1 MSPFTD
7 SLMPYHSCNKI
18 ALLWS
23 QKMGG
28 NLEFS
33 FFKMKTVTKSPR
45 TEILRILTLRYK
57 LIVRNWKIS
66 TTTVLQRC
74 LYAWSLT
81 LDLQDGGVVIKNGQ
95 NDFVHVLP
103 QTQVYLLLLLQ
114 SINQLR
120 AKEWEREREREKEKE
135 KRKRAR
141 AGEKEWSASDERPFQ
156 NVSSTPVHQ
165 QQTYLISWCIV
176 NLSCQALSFGLTRKQ
191 VLSLI
196 QTQTE
201 NLSIK
206 VIVLIPELMVLL
218 GKE

>member
-1 MSPFTD
+1 
-7 SLMPYHSCNKI
+7 
-18 ALLWS
+18 
-23 QKMGG
+23 
-28 NLEFS
+28 
-33 FFKMKTVTKSPR
+33 MKTVTKSPR
-45 TEILRILTLRYK
+45 TEILRIVTLRYE

-74 LYAWSLT
+74 VYAWSLT

-114 SINQLR
+114 SIDQLR
-120 AKEWEREREREKEKE
+120 ARQRESEREREREKE
-135 KRKRAR
+135 
-141 AGEKEWSASDERPFQ
+141 EKEWNASDERQFQ
-156 NVSSTPVHQ
+156 NVSGTPIHQ

-176 NLSCQALSFGLTRKQ
+176 NLSCQALSFGLTGKQ

-218 GKE
+218 GKEKHNSQRGVWLKLYSW

>member
-1 MSPFTD
+1 
-7 SLMPYHSCNKI
+7 
-18 ALLWS
+18 
-23 QKMGG
+23 
-28 NLEFS
+28 
-33 FFKMKTVTKSPR
+33 MKTVTKSPR
-45 TEILRILTLRYK
+45 TEILRIVTLRYK
-57 LIVRNWKIS
+57 LLVRNWKIS

-74 LYAWSLT
+74 VYAWSLT

-114 SINQLR
+114 SIHQLR
-120 AKEWEREREREKEKE
+120 ARQRESEREREREKE
-135 KRKRAR
+135 
-141 AGEKEWSASDERPFQ
+141 EKEWNASDERQFQ
-156 NVSSTPVHQ
+156 NVSGTPIHQ

-176 NLSCQALSFGLTRKQ
+176 NLSCQALSFGLTGKQ

-218 GKE
+218 GKEKHNSQRGVWLKLYSW